1 MISSAN
7 FFFLKVSFTAVKEKS
22 TKSLRRGKKTAE
34 VVFSAKLSLDC

>member
-22 TKSLRRGKKTAE
+22 TKSLRRGKKLPRLY
-34 VVFSAKLSLDC
+34 FLQSYR